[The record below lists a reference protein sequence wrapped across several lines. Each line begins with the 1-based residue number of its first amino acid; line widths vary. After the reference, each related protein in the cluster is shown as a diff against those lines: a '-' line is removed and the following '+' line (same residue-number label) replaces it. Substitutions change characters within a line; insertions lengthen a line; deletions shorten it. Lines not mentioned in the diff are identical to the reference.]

1 MDRGSGIEDQKGD
14 AMNDRHHDWRAKR
27 RLWLLMLAALVVA
40 VAVVAAGCGGED
52 EAAAP
57 PAEPAEPAPAE
68 PAEPAESAEP
78 PAEPAGEGDPI
89 KIGILSDCEGA
100 FGAWFEHDIGGAQLP
115 LIARGATPAG
125 ANPSDG
131 LENAVIAGRPIE
143 IVGYGC
149 GDETPEKAIEETRR
163 LVEQEGAEIL
173 IGPLSGDEGI
183 AVANYSLEHPETTFI
198 NGTSGAQDTT
208 LKVRSPNFFRF
219 NSDGAQWSAGLAD
232 YAYNVL
238 GWREAVTIADD
249 YSFAYTSAAGF
260 IAEFCAIGGNVTK
273 RIWPA
278 LGETDYTSFASQ
290 ISPDDNVFTA
300 VGGAGVIPFLKA
312 YEDVVGPIQAN
323 KFVGNLFYGDPLLVP
338 EFGGRLEGIATS
350 DSTWGDSQDPKAQE
364 YFAFVTDTYPDI
376 GPAAASVFVYNYY
389 NAAEAMAQALE
400 ETGGVLEDDGQ
411 ASFREALA
419 AVVLDAPFGQVS
431 LDENRQGIQ
440 DNFVKVVTG
449 DAVTTFWKIPETT
462 QDFGGTFT
470 PDTPAPDRDNPTC
483 ETRDLPWVGNAEIV
497 GEFPAAAADNLGLS
511 PEARAAVG
519 IE

>member
-1 MDRGSGIEDQKGD
+1 MKNRHPSERGK
-14 AMNDRHHDWRAKR
+14 
-27 RLWLLMLAALVVA
+27 RLWLLVAVLAFALAAI
-40 VAVVAAGCGGED
+40 AAGCGGGD
-52 EAAAP
+52 DDGGEAAATTE
-57 PAEPAEPAPAE
+57 AAPAE
-68 PAEPAESAEP
+68 TAAPADTGAAAEETTAAPA
-78 PAEPAGEGDPI
+78 EGDPI
-89 KIGILSDCEGA
+89 KLGILSDCEGA

-115 LIARGATPAG
+115 LIARGATPLG
-125 ANPSDG
+125 APSDG
-131 LENAVIAGRPIE
+131 LENASIAGRPIE

-149 GDETPEKAIEETRR
+149 SDDTPEKAIEETRR
-163 LVEQEGAEIL
+163 LVEQLGAEIL

-208 LKVRSPNFFRF
+208 LKVQSPNFFRF

-238 GWREAVTIADD
+238 GWRDAVVIADD

-260 IAEFCAIGGNVTK
+260 IAEFCALGGQITK

-278 LGETDYTSFASQ
+278 LGETDYTSFAAQ

-300 VGGAGVIPFLKA
+300 VGGAGAIPFLKA
-312 YEDVVGPIQAN
+312 YEDVVGPLDPKKI
-323 KFVGNLFYGDPLLVP
+323 VGNLFYGDPLLVP
-338 EFGGRLEGIATS
+338 EFGGRLEGMAVA

-364 YFAFVTDTYPDI
+364 YFAFVEEHYPDI
-376 GPAAASVFVYNYY
+376 APAAASVFVYNYY

-400 ETGGVLEDDGQ
+400 AVDGVLEEDEH

-419 AVVLDAPFGQVS
+419 GVVLDAPFGEVS
-431 LDENRQGIQ
+431 LDENRNAIQ

-449 DAVTTFWKIPETT
+449 DAVTTFWKIPQTS

-470 PDTPAPDRDNPTC
+470 PETPPPDRDNPVC
-483 ETRDLPWVGNAEIV
+483 ETRDLPWVGNAEVV
-497 GEFPAAAADNLGLS
+497 GEFPADVAEKLGIDPAS
-511 PEARAAVG
+511 IG
-519 IE
+519 G